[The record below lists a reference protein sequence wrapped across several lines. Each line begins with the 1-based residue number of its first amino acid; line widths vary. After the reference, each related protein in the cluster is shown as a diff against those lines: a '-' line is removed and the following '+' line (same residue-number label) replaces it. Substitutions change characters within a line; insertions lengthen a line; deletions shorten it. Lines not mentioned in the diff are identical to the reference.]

1 MRILYMSDLH
11 LEMESFRLRIPGW
24 ADFLKRHRGVPRHP
38 SRGPMLNEVG
48 DVDLVVLAGDIHNG
62 LRGVVYAEQVAEYLD
77 APVVMVA
84 GNHEYYH
91 HDVAVLLRALR
102 TAAAKTGRVHFLE
115 NESRLFEIRGEKLRV
130 FGCTLWTDFALH
142 GDAESSA
149 HDAHLMMNDY
159 RLIDL
164 HDLRLAPLDTR
175 GFHEIS
181 RQWLEEAL
189 AGAEDGVKRV
199 VVTHHAPS
207 ALALGRKRGAIAPS
221 YASEIIGGF
230 KPDLWIH
237 GHTHFRH
244 DSVIGG
250 TRLVSAP
257 RGYVVLDGAKALT
270 FKPGIVEV

>member
-24 ADFLKRHRGVPRHP
+24 ADFLKRHRRVPRHP

-48 DVDLVVLAGDIHNG
+48 EVDLVVLAGDIHNG

-91 HDVAVLLRALR
+91 HDLVVLLRALR
-102 TAAAKTGRVHFLE
+102 AATAKTERVHFLE
-115 NESRLFEIRGEKLRV
+115 NESLLFKIGGEKLRV

-142 GDAESSA
+142 GDPQSSA

-164 HDLRLAPLDTR
+164 HDARLAPWDTR

-181 RQWLEEAL
+181 RHWLEGAL

-257 RGYVVLDGAKALT
+257 RGYVVYDGAKALK